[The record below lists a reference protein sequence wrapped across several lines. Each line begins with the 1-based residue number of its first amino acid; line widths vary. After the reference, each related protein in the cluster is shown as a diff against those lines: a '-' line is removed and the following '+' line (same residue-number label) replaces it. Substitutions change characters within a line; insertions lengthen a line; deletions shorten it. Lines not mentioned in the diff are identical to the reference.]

1 MGWLWAGDR
10 DFEFIQAFRRAMKGK
25 KNPEAKRLTCQFK
38 GNKVHA
44 QSEFMFF
51 YLLEYVA
58 DINKKTFR
66 RVCSSASTGETLD
79 ADDVFRLKKEFSL
92 TCSLVLAAG
101 QWSWGHHYL
110 CLCVVSFHQRSVRL
124 LCGKKKQKK
133 KRMSS
138 CYQMSVFALVSKVWA
153 EIREAFACQWGDR
166 DAACIRRVWQC
177 FHQLESVWT
186 LLL

>member
-1 MGWLWAGDR
+1 
-10 DFEFIQAFRRAMKGK
+10 MKGK

-101 QWSWGHHYL
+101 Q
-110 CLCVVSFHQRSVRL
+110 
-124 LCGKKKQKK
+124 
-133 KRMSS
+133 
-138 CYQMSVFALVSKVWA
+138 
-153 EIREAFACQWGDR
+153 
-166 DAACIRRVWQC
+166 
-177 FHQLESVWT
+177 
-186 LLL
+186 